1 VNSVVVFLLTR
12 WWEVVGNSE
21 LVKSG
26 INRLSNTEWWK
37 EKTSKKMTLQLE
49 VTNTGTLNLGPIN
62 TGTKPPVMHLVF

>member
-1 VNSVVVFLLTR
+1 LWR

-49 VTNTGTLNLGPIN
+49 VSWSIIN
-62 TGTKPPVMHLVF
+62 VLHTKHVGFG

>member
-1 VNSVVVFLLTR
+1 LWR

-49 VTNTGTLNLGPIN
+49 AS
-62 TGTKPPVMHLVF
+62 